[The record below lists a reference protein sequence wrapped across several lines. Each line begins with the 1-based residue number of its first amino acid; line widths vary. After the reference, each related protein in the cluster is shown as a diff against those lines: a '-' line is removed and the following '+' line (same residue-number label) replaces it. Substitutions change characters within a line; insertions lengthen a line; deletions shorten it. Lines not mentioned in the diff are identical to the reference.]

1 MSGKS
6 KINLFNKMSKEEL
19 NNEMGQY
26 VAFYRYYQRL
36 IAIKFITEGHTIQD
50 AANLLNISYPTVH
63 RWAKSCEMDGLDGL
77 KPSFGGG
84 RPSKLSYE
92 QQVELDNIIENTPN
106 LSMKNVQQIIKEK
119 FNVEYSLKQIG
130 VIVRKLG
137 YNYSKA
143 YPIFTKTPKDAKKQL
158 KKT

>member
-1 MSGKS
+1 
-6 KINLFNKMSKEEL
+6 MSKEEL
-19 NNEMGQY
+19 NNEMSQY

-84 RPSKLSYE
+84 RPSKFSYE
-92 QQVELDNIIENTPN
+92 QQVELDNIIVFTNN
-106 LSMKNVQQIIKEK
+106 LLISSVQQIMFGIN
-119 FNVEYSLKQIG
+119 NVEYRLKQIG
-130 VIVRKLG
+130 VILW
-137 YNYSKA
+137 
-143 YPIFTKTPKDAKKQL
+143 
-158 KKT
+158 

>member
-1 MSGKS
+1 
-6 KINLFNKMSKEEL
+6 
-19 NNEMGQY
+19 
-26 VAFYRYYQRL
+26 
-36 IAIKFITEGHTIQD
+36 
-50 AANLLNISYPTVH
+50 
-63 RWAKSCEMDGLDGL
+63 MDGLDGL

-143 YPIFTKTPKDAKKQL
+143 YPIFTKNSKRC
-158 KKT
+158 

>member
-19 NNEMGQY
+19 NNEMSQY

-106 LSMKNVQQIIKEK
+106 L
-119 FNVEYSLKQIG
+119 YSQ
-130 VIVRKLG
+130 
-137 YNYSKA
+137 
-143 YPIFTKTPKDAKKQL
+143 
-158 KKT
+158 